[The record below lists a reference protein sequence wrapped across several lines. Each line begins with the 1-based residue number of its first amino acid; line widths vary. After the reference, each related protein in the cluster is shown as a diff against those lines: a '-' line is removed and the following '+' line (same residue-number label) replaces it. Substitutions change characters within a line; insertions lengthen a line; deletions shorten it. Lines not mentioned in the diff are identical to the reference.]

1 MFLIL
6 CHLHC
11 FITINITYH
20 VLIMKVSGAKA
31 STYLG
36 CRSIICQMVKD
47 TTVWVYVGGSP
58 SRNLTKGG
66 WSQQNE
72 SGHFAVGF
80 HTPNIH
86 VGDIG
91 TASWGPLRA
100 IKQRQVVTASCLA
113 VGFYTPNNVL
123 VTANILDY
131 SFVAFLELDCHSN
144 IILLLGF
151 TPPTKCWW
159 H

>member
-47 TTVWVYVGGSP
+47 TAVWVYVGGSP

-91 TASWGPLRA
+91 TAS
-100 IKQRQVVTASCLA
+100 
-113 VGFYTPNNVL
+113 
-123 VTANILDY
+123 
-131 SFVAFLELDCHSN
+131 
-144 IILLLGF
+144 
-151 TPPTKCWW
+151 
-159 H
+159 